1 LRPPLRAAG
10 RGRSAQASPCIMRAA
25 CSQQIAIVVRL
36 VVDLQREQHW
46 REAAVENDQELD
58 RWIADV
64 LDREAAAIL
73 ERSSV
78 GAAV

>member
-1 LRPPLRAAG
+1 
-10 RGRSAQASPCIMRAA
+10 MRAA

-58 RWIADV
+58 RWITDV